1 MNYEHTEQE
10 QRNAVPIVVPSER
23 ADLLDKLQPGKV
35 VEEIR
40 RKLLGQEMINGNWV
54 THPYMKAR
62 AISEV
67 GAWEISLLMLPASSQ
82 NVAMTKLNPT
92 QIQNRLLNITRTAQK
107 MCLRNWQEYNIR
119 GIDQLWFVHE
129 IIFTNTLASLNQPE
143 GEGIRKLL
151 GIMGSADFTP
161 PEQEIPGMS
170 VFRK

>member
-1 MNYEHTEQE
+1 MYDQE
-10 QRNAVPIVVPSER
+10 QQGNQVPIVMNNER

-40 RKLLGQEMINGNWV
+40 RRLLGQEMINGKWI
-54 THPYMKAR
+54 THPYMKMR

-92 QIQNRLLNITRTAQK
+92 QIQHRLINIAKTAQK
-107 MCLRNWQEYNIR
+107 MCLRNWKEYNIK

-129 IIFTNTLASLNQPE
+129 IVFTNTLASLNQPE

-161 PEQEIPGMS
+161 QEAEQPGMS

>member
-1 MNYEHTEQE
+1 MYDQQQE
-10 QRNAVPIVVPSER
+10 RNAVPIVMQNER
-23 ADLLDKLQPGKV
+23 ADLLDKLQPAKV
-35 VEEIR
+35 VEDIR
-40 RKLLGQEMINGNWV
+40 RRLLGQEFVNGKWV
-54 THPYMKAR
+54 THPYMRLR

-92 QIQNRLLNITRTAQK
+92 QIQNRLLNISRTAQK
-107 MCLRNWQEYNIR
+107 MCLRNWKEYNIR
-119 GIDQLWFVHE
+119 GVDQLWFVHE

-151 GIMGSADFTP
+151 GTMGSADFTQQE
-161 PEQEIPGMS
+161 PEPQGLQ